1 MCIRRAT
8 GEVGFYDFKNPRLDG
23 MLWTRSQ
30 NLRVAGLEYFVSL
43 RPSMEIFSTQM
54 MSLK

>member
-8 GEVGFYDFKNPRLDG
+8 GEVGFYDFKNPLLDG

-30 NLRVAGLEYFVSL
+30 NHRVAGLEYFVSRRL
-43 RPSMEIFSTQM
+43 SMEIFPHR
-54 MSLK
+54 